1 MLDQT
6 TPKGRILAA
15 ALEQAA
21 AKSWADVTLL
31 DIAEAADCRS
41 PICADCSRARPIS
54 SPPCCAP
61 STTRS
66 SSARPSAPRARRRA
80 IACSTSS

>member
-15 ALEQAA
+15 ALECAA
-21 AKSWADVTLL
+21 SKSWADVTLL
-31 DIAEAADCRS
+31 DIAEAAKLPLADFRGEFASKTDIIARS
-41 PICADCSRARPIS
+41 
-54 SPPCCAP
+54 CAP

-66 SSARPSAPRARRRA
+66 
-80 IACSTSS
+80 